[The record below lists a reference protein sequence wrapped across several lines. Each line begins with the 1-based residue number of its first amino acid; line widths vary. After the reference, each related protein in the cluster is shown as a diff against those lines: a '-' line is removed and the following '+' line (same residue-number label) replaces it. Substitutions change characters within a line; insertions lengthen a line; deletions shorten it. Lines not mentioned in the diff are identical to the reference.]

1 MAVRLTRPGANTEE
15 IAGRRIALLS
25 MSVGAGLA
33 AAKIWVGIDAG
44 STSVVSDGF
53 EAAGDVLSSGIVYA
67 GLWLASKPPDY
78 EHPYGHGRYETLA
91 GLAVGAMLL
100 LAGAAIFWHGVISL
114 GKPVDVAPFG
124 LYPLIAAIFVKS
136 ALAGFKLRVGKRIS
150 SASLE
155 ADAWHDITDLL
166 STFVALAA
174 VILTLSSP
182 KRFGAADHIGGIL
195 IGIIIFSL
203 SIRVVRRTVGHLVDT
218 MPESRKLAQIRNAA
232 MIVPG
237 ALGIEKCY
245 ARRTGMRY
253 HVDLHLEVN
262 PEMTVRESH
271 EIAAAVRAAIRER
284 LPWVADVL
292 VHVEPARLAAVAA
305 ARTGAANK
313 QSRDRE
319 GAGPFSRSHG
329 K

>member
-1 MAVRLTRPGANTEE
+1 MATGPTPFGSNTEE

-33 AAKIWVGIDAG
+33 VAKIWIGLNAG

-100 LAGAAIFWHGVISL
+100 LAGAAILWHGVVSL
-114 GKPVDVAPFG
+114 GKPAEVAPFA
-124 LYPLIAAIFVKS
+124 LYPLLAAVLVKS
-136 ALAGFKLRVGKRIS
+136 ALAGFKFRVGKRIA

-166 STFVALAA
+166 STSVALVA
-174 VILTLSSP
+174 VILTLSSRR
-182 KRFGAADHIGGIL
+182 RFGAADHIGGIV
-195 IGIIIFSL
+195 IGILIVFL
-203 SIRVVRRTVGHLVDT
+203 SVQVVRRTVGHLLDT
-218 MPESRKLAQIRNAA
+218 MPESRKLSQIRDTALS
-232 MIVPG
+232 VPG
-237 ALGIEKCY
+237 ALGIEKCF
-245 ARRTGMRY
+245 ARRTGLRY
-253 HVDLHLEVN
+253 HVDLHLEVD

-271 EIAAAVRAAIRER
+271 EIATAVRAAIKER
-284 LPWVADVL
+284 LAWVADVL
-292 VHVEPARLAAVAA
+292 VHVEPAQLSAGEIG
-305 ARTGAANK
+305 ARGTWLT
-313 QSRDRE
+313 
-319 GAGPFSRSHG
+319 RSHG